1 MSTKENVKMTI
12 TEEPTETTARPWTI
26 TWKDRVWTESDVTG
40 KHLAVLSLIAGRDD
54 FDLLEMSPANGH
66 QRLMM
71 MISACVAVEAAESIS
86 SEDADEIAKV
96 VAESVDEVSRAS
108 ADEILG
114 ALTFD

>member
-1 MSTKENVKMTI
+1 MYLARRAVNSTC
-12 TEEPTETTARPWTI
+12 R
-26 TWKDRVWTESDVTG
+26 SVT
-40 KHLAVLSLIAGRDD
+40 
-54 FDLLEMSPANGH
+54 DLLPVDISPANGH